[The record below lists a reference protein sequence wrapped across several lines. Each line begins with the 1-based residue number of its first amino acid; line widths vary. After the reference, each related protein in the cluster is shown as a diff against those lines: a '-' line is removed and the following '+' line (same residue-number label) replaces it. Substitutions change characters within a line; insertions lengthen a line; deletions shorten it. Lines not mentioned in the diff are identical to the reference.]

1 METKEYIEYKP
12 WLACFPKSVREIE
25 LPKCTAY
32 HLLEE
37 NNKNYKDHTSLFYF
51 NQEITFG
58 KFFDEIEKCAKALKN
73 QGVKKGDIV
82 TCVLP
87 TIPETVY
94 IFYALNKIG
103 AIANMIDPRVSAE
116 GIANFVEEV
125 NSEKIFT
132 LDLFT
137 DKTNN
142 AIQKVN
148 RDKEIVNKVIVV
160 SPVDSLPAPIRLAA
174 GAKQLFSDSA
184 RQQKKLCKN
193 GMFMKWRDF
202 IEQGKNYT
210 GQTEEEY
217 TENYPAAIVH
227 TGGTTGMPKGV
238 LLSNDSFNAMV
249 YFFKYSG
256 IDIKPGHRFMDIMP
270 PFIAYGL
277 SCGLHMPLCL
287 GMTTKIF
294 PQFDPNK
301 FDKELLSFRPNHFMG
316 VPSHYESL
324 MRSKLLEKEK
334 NWDLSFLISVGVGG
348 DGLDEGKEI
357 EINNWLK
364 KHNCKYRI
372 AKGYGLSEVN
382 SSFCTAIN
390 ERNEIGCVGNPYFK
404 NDIKVVDPDIENPVD
419 APRLPIGQ
427 TGELYLSTPTMM
439 LEYYNNPEETAK
451 VMIKDSD
458 GTKWIRTGDIGY
470 INEKGN
476 VYIIGRKK
484 QVIIRHDGFK
494 IFPIQ
499 IEKVVQQHPAVKAC
513 KVVGVKDSSFAH
525 GRLPKVHIILKDDY
539 KSIEKQKNVI
549 EELKLL
555 CYEQLPEYEL
565 PVDYQIDKS
574 FPLTAIGKID
584 FQKMEKDDSLENVV
598 YSDDMIDEI
607 YKETKGKC
615 KTINHKKN

>member
-1 METKEYIEYKP
+1 MEENKNIEYKP
-12 WLACFPKSVREIE
+12 WLSCFPKSVREIE

-32 HLLEE
+32 HLLEKSNE
-37 NNKNYKDHTSLFYF
+37 NYKDHTAISYF

-58 KFFDEIEKCAKALKN
+58 KFFEEIEKCAKALKN
-73 QGVKKGDIV
+73 EGVKKGEIV

-87 TIPETVY
+87 TIPETIY

-103 AIANMIDPRVSAE
+103 AIANMIDPRVSPE
-116 GIANFVEEV
+116 GIANFIKEV
-125 NSEKIFT
+125 NSEKVFT
-132 LDLFT
+132 LDLFA
-137 DKTNN
+137 DKTND

-148 RDKEIVNKVIVV
+148 KDKKIVNKAIVI

-174 GAKQLFSDSA
+174 EAKQLFSDSA
-184 RQQKKLCKN
+184 KQQKKLYKN
-193 GMFMKWRDF
+193 NMFIKWKDF
-202 IEQGKNYT
+202 IDQGNNYS
-210 GQTEEEY
+210 GLTEEEY
-217 TENYPAAIVH
+217 SENYPAAIVH

-256 IDIKPGHRFMDIMP
+256 IDIKAGHRFMDIMP

-287 GMTTKIF
+287 SMVTKIF
-294 PQFDPNK
+294 PQFDPSK
-301 FDKELLSFRPNHFMG
+301 FDKILLSFKPNHFMG
-316 VPSHYESL
+316 VPSHYENL
-324 MRSKLLEKEK
+324 MNSKLLEKEK

-348 DGLDEGKEI
+348 DGLNEDKEI
-357 EINNWLK
+357 EINKWLE
-364 KHNCKYRI
+364 KHNCKYHI
-372 AKGYGLSEVN
+372 AKGYGLTEVN

-390 ERNEIGCVGNPYFK
+390 ERNEVGCVGNPYFK

-419 APRLPIGQ
+419 APRLPIGE

-439 LEYYNNPEETAK
+439 MEYYNNPEETKK
-451 VMIKDSD
+451 VMIEDTD

-470 INEKGN
+470 INDKGN

-499 IEKVVQQHPAVKAC
+499 IEKVIQQHPAVKSC

-525 GRLPKVHIILKDDY
+525 GKLPKVHITLKDDY
-539 KSIEKQKNVI
+539 NTAQSQTNII
-549 EELKLL
+549 DELKLL

-565 PVDYQIDKS
+565 PIDYQIDKS
-574 FPLTAIGKID
+574 FPLTAIGKVD
-584 FQKMEKDDSLENVV
+584 FQKMEEEDSLKDVT
-598 YSDDMIDEI
+598 YRDDMVEQI
-607 YKETKGKC
+607 YKGAKEKC
-615 KTINHKKN
+615 KVINHK

>member
-1 METKEYIEYKP
+1 MEENKNIEYKP
-12 WLACFPKSVREIE
+12 WLSCFPKFVKEIE

-32 HLLEE
+32 HLLEKSNE
-37 NNKNYKDHTSLFYF
+37 NYKDHTAISYF

-58 KFFDEIEKCAKALKN
+58 KFFEEIEKCAKALKN
-73 QGVKKGDIV
+73 EGVKKGDIV

-87 TIPETVY
+87 TIPETIY

-103 AIANMIDPRVSAE
+103 AIANMIDPRVSPE
-116 GIANFVEEV
+116 GIANFIKEV
-125 NSEKIFT
+125 NSEKVFT
-132 LDLFT
+132 LDLFV
-137 DKTNN
+137 DKTND

-148 RDKEIVNKVIVV
+148 KDKKIVNKAIVI

-174 GAKQLFSDSA
+174 EAKQLFSDSA
-184 RQQKKLCKN
+184 KQQKKLYKN
-193 GMFMKWRDF
+193 NMFIKWKEF
-202 IEQGKNYT
+202 IDQGSNYS
-210 GQTEEEY
+210 GLTEEEY
-217 TENYPAAIVH
+217 SENYPAAIVH

-256 IDIKPGHRFMDIMP
+256 IDIKAGHRFMDIMP

-287 GMTTKIF
+287 SMVTKIF
-294 PQFDPNK
+294 PQFDPSK
-301 FDKELLSFRPNHFMG
+301 FDKILLSFKPNHFMG
-316 VPSHYESL
+316 VPSHYENL
-324 MRSKLLEKEK
+324 MNSKLLEKEK

-348 DGLDEGKEI
+348 DGLNEDKEI
-357 EINNWLK
+357 EINKWLE
-364 KHNCKYRI
+364 KHNCKYHI
-372 AKGYGLSEVN
+372 AKGYGLTEVN

-390 ERNEIGCVGNPYFK
+390 ERNEVGCVGNPYFK

-419 APRLPIGQ
+419 APRLPIGE

-439 LEYYNNPEETAK
+439 MEYYNNPEETKK
-451 VMIKDSD
+451 VMIEDTD

-470 INEKGN
+470 INDKGN

-499 IEKVVQQHPAVKAC
+499 IEKVIQQHPAVKSC

-525 GRLPKVHIILKDDY
+525 GKLPKVHITLKDNY
-539 KSIEKQKNVI
+539 NTVQSQTNIIN
-549 EELKLL
+549 ELKLL

-565 PVDYQIDKS
+565 PIDYQIDKS
-574 FPLTAIGKID
+574 FPLTAIGKVD
-584 FQKMEKDDSLENVV
+584 FQKMEEEDSLKEVT
-598 YSDDMIDEI
+598 YRDDMVEQI
-607 YKETKGKC
+607 YKEAKEKC
-615 KTINHKKN
+615 KVINHK